1 MKCGEQALPLG
12 GGLQSLQARFEEI
25 QGLEKEGRAR
35 PTDGATQESF
45 DHWMQLQDK
54 GTVSAAVPQ
63 QVFSL
68 RNSPGITFMLQ
79 RKERRSQE

>member
-1 MKCGEQALPLG
+1 MKWGEQALPLG

-25 QGLEKEGRAR
+25 QGLEKEGGAR

-54 GTVSAAVPQ
+54 GTVSAAVQ
-63 QVFSL
+63 Q
-68 RNSPGITFMLQ
+68 
-79 RKERRSQE
+79 